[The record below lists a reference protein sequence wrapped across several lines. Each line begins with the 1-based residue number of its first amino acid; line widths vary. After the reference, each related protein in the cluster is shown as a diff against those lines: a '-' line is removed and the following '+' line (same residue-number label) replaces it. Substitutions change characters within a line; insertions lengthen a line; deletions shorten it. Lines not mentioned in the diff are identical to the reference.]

1 MEGRV
6 KSTLVYAVSAT
17 PEPQDRKD
25 DLLLSPR
32 SVRGSVL
39 QIGLVVSILYSVN
52 VLDFQ
57 RLEHNSCSI
66 EPPADCLSQLQQGPS
81 FLNFP
86 SRALKRQVGRTL
98 ALPQPVH

>member
-17 PEPQDRKD
+17 PEPQNRKD
-25 DLLLSPR
+25 DLLPSPR

-39 QIGLVVSILYSVN
+39 QIGLVVPILYSVY

-57 RLEHNSCSI
+57 RLEQSSCST
-66 EPPADCLSQLQQGPS
+66 ELPADCLSQLWQGPS

-86 SRALKRQVGRTL
+86 AGALKRQVGRTL
-98 ALPQPVH
+98 VLP